1 LSAWNR
7 FESVARCTPEPLI
20 PLLGDVFTTPAT
32 VAERHDYGTILAL
45 RGAPKMN
52 TTGTT
57 NARPRRPILRL
68 VTPAAAP
75 QPAAPKLAAS
85 RDARWRWTPPASSPP
100 AKPAPSP
107 LAAAP
112 SIPAPQPSPQPAE
125 VPRAA
130 PRRRAPRAAKP
141 TPYDVLRDRFP
152 VFRSWLPLKVGIRA
166 DLAAAAP
173 DLRADVLLCR
183 HTRTLAYLRA
193 VAAGGP
199 RYGLDAQPAGSVS
212 PDEQAYAAMQL
223 ARLRGDKQ

>member
-1 LSAWNR
+1 MSTTSA
-7 FESVARCTPEPLI
+7 S
-20 PLLGDVFTTPAT
+20 
-32 VAERHDYGTILAL
+32 
-45 RGAPKMN
+45 N
-52 TTGTT
+52 TK
-57 NARPRRPILRL
+57 PRRPILRL
-68 VTPAAAP
+68 VTPAVTP
-75 QPAAPKLAAS
+75 EPAAPKLAAS
-85 RDARWRWTPPASSPP
+85 RDARWRWTPPASSSP
-100 AKPAPSP
+100 AK
-107 LAAAP
+107 
-112 SIPAPQPSPQPAE
+112 PAPQPSPQPAE

-152 VFRSWLPLKVGIRA
+152 VFRAWLPLKIGIRD

-199 RYGLDAQPAGSVS
+199 RYDLDAQPAGSVS

-223 ARLRGDKQ
+223 ARLRGDKQCRAN